1 MQKCSK
7 AFNGIQ
13 KYERIYDSKL
23 KHATG
28 MPNMPRKR
36 ED

>member
-7 AFNGIQ
+7 TFNGIQ
-13 KYERIYDSKL
+13 KYKCIYDSKL

-36 ED
+36 KD